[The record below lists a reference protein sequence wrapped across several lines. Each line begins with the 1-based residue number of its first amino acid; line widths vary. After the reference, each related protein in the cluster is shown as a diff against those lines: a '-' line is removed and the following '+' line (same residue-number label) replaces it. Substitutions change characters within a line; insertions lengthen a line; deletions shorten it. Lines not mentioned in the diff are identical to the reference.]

1 MLTVE
6 YVPGSRT
13 EPRRTVRTVY
23 RVQLVAGIKKTH
35 GTRSVP
41 DFLRFPGL
49 FHNPVPLFLTNF
61 LTRLTLGGTGFSYE
75 HRRIAAVCCTRAAPP
90 HTSHPTQLIAAQSE
104 SEESDMRPL
113 TKTSSSALGRS
124 IHVGGLP
131 SCTRPKRF
139 PPVRVLQGTFLIG
152 VFFLF

>member
-49 FHNPVPLFLTNF
+49 SHNPVPLFLTNF
-61 LTRLTLGGTGFSYE
+61 LTRLTLGGTGISYE
-75 HRRIAAVCCTRAAPP
+75 HRRIVPQCVARALHARRSAAHKP
-90 HTSHPTQLIAAQSE
+90 SIAAHRWVAEEWLASE
-104 SEESDMRPL
+104 GWWAAE
-113 TKTSSSALGRS
+113 
-124 IHVGGLP
+124 V
-131 SCTRPKRF
+131 
-139 PPVRVLQGTFLIG
+139 
-152 VFFLF
+152 